1 MAMTKR
7 MRVSFSLGAV
17 LSTEKVENFKK
28 TLCELSRKV
37 LNGEKTTGFERKMV
51 EVGVT
56 EGLEAVVELV
66 FKEGI
71 VDGLKE
77 DLSSYAD
84 QQSFG
89 NFRVEFH
96 R

>member
-17 LSTEKVENFKK
+17 LSTEDVKQFEKS
-28 TLCELSRKV
+28 LCELSRKV
-37 LNGEKTTGFERKMV
+37 LNGEKVSGFERKMV

-66 FKEGI
+66 FKKGI

-77 DLSSYAD
+77 DLSHYAY
-84 QQSFG
+84 QPSFG
-89 NFRVEFH
+89 DFRVEFK

>member
-17 LSTEKVENFKK
+17 LSTEDVEKCKK
-28 TLCELSRKV
+28 SLCELSRKV

-66 FKEGI
+66 FKKGI

-77 DLSSYAD
+77 DLSNYSD
-84 QQSFG
+84 KPSFG
-89 NFRVEFH
+89 NFRVEFKQ
-96 R
+96 

>member
-17 LSTEKVENFKK
+17 FPTKNVENFKK

-37 LNGEKTTGFERKMV
+37 LNGEKTTGLERKMV

-56 EGLEAVVELV
+56 EGLEAVVELLL
-66 FKEGI
+66 KKCI
-71 VDGLKE
+71 VEGLKE

-84 QQSFG
+84 QPSFG
-89 NFRVEFH
+89 NFRVEFKQ
-96 R
+96 

>member
-7 MRVSFSLGAV
+7 MRVSFSLGAMFT
-17 LSTEKVENFKK
+17 TENMENFKK
-28 TLCELSRKV
+28 NLCKMSRKV

-66 FKEGI
+66 IKKRI
-71 VDGLKE
+71 VEGLKE

-84 QQSFG
+84 QPSFG
-89 NFRVEFH
+89 NFRVEVE

>member
-17 LSTEKVENFKK
+17 LSTENVENFKK
-28 TLCELSRKV
+28 ALCELSRKV

-66 FKEGI
+66 FKKGI

-84 QQSFG
+84 QPSFG
-89 NFRVEFH
+89 NFRVEFK

>member
-7 MRVSFSLGAV
+7 VRVSFSLGAV
-17 LSTEKVENFKK
+17 LSTEDVENFKK

-66 FKEGI
+66 FKKGI

-77 DLSSYAD
+77 DLSKYSD
-84 QQSFG
+84 QPSFG
-89 NFRVEFH
+89 NFRVEFE

>member
-7 MRVSFSLGAV
+7 MRVSFSLGTV
-17 LSTEKVENFKK
+17 LSTENVENFKK

-66 FKEGI
+66 IKKCI
-71 VDGLKE
+71 VEGLKE
-77 DLSSYAD
+77 DLSDYSD
-84 QQSFG
+84 QPSFG
-89 NFRVEFH
+89 NFRVEFE

>member
-7 MRVSFSLGAV
+7 MRVSFSLGTV
-17 LSTEKVENFKK
+17 LSTEDVEAFKK

-66 FKEGI
+66 FKKGI

-77 DLSSYAD
+77 DLKSYSD
-84 QQSFG
+84 KPSFG
-89 NFRVEFH
+89 DFRVEFKQ
-96 R
+96 

>member
-17 LSTEKVENFKK
+17 LSTEDVKNFEKS
-28 TLCELSRKV
+28 LCELSRKV
-37 LNGEKTTGFERKMV
+37 LNGEKVSGFERKMV

-66 FKEGI
+66 FKKGI

-77 DLSSYAD
+77 DLSHYAD
-84 QQSFG
+84 QPSFG
-89 NFRVEFH
+89 DFRVEFKQ
-96 R
+96 

>member
-17 LSTEKVENFKK
+17 LSTEDVKK
-28 TLCELSRKV
+28 FEKSLCELSRKV
-37 LNGEKTTGFERKMV
+37 LNGEKVSGFERKMV

-66 FKEGI
+66 FKKGI

-77 DLSSYAD
+77 DLRHYAD
-84 QQSFG
+84 QPSFG
-89 NFRVEFH
+89 DFRVEFK

>member
-1 MAMTKR
+1 MAITKR

-17 LSTEKVENFKK
+17 LSTEEVENFKK
-28 TLCELSRKV
+28 SLCDLSRKV

-66 FKEGI
+66 IKKGI
-71 VDGLKE
+71 VERLKE
-77 DLSSYAD
+77 DLSDYD
-84 QQSFG
+84 DRTSFG
-89 NFRVEFH
+89 NFRVEFKQ
-96 R
+96 